1 MKNFLL
7 VIIVALLAASCSSS
21 SSSSEGES
29 SNEDNVKKAQYMVA
43 GETLFLQYC
52 SNCHQQDGTGL
63 ADLYP
68 PLKDS
73 DYLANNYEAI
83 ICIIKNGRQ
92 GEIVVNGKTYNQVM
106 PPLNMLTDLEVAE
119 IGTYVFNT
127 FSPNKR
133 FVPVT
138 EVSKILAECEGAN

>member
-1 MKNFLL
+1 MRYLL
-7 VIIVALLAASCSSS
+7 ILSALILASCSSTGK
-21 SSSSEGES
+21 EGGEES
-29 SNEDNVKKAQYMVA
+29 NADKMKKAQYMVA

-52 SNCHQQDGTGL
+52 SNCHQQDGAGL

-73 DYLANNYEAI
+73 DYMENNFEEV
-83 ICIIKNGRQ
+83 ICIIRNGRQ

-119 IGTYVFNT
+119 IATYIYNSFGHERGLISVNQ
-127 FSPNKR
+127 
-133 FVPVT
+133 
-138 EVSKILAECEGAN
+138 VSDLLSKCE

>member
-1 MKNFLL
+1 MKNFLFVL
-7 VIIVALLAASCSSS
+7 LTAWALTSCNSSS
-21 SSSSEGES
+21 TSGSEMS
-29 SNEDNVKKAQYMVA
+29 QEDNMKKAQYMVA

-83 ICIIKNGRQ
+83 ICIIKNGKQ
-92 GEIVVNGKTYNQVM
+92 GEIVVNGKTYNQIM

-127 FSPNKR
+127 FSENKR

-138 EVSKILAECEGAN
+138 EVTRILAECGEGN